1 MQFRGGQPHPEAT
14 LRPDLRLVAAY
25 DLEQFSHLLR
35 TGKAVGNR
43 ELSMMSGVARHRYK
57 RLTDAE
63 VAAVHAYLQKVA
75 EAAP

>member
-1 MQFRGGQPHPEAT
+1 MQLRGGQPHPEAT

-43 ELSMMSGVARHRYK
+43 ELSMMSGVVRHR
-57 RLTDAE
+57 
-63 VAAVHAYLQKVA
+63 
-75 EAAP
+75 